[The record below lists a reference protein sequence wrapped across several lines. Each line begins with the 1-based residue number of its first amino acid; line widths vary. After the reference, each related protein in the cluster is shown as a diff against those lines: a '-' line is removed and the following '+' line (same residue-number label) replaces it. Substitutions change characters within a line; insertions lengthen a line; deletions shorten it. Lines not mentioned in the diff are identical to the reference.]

1 MVLVVPAHHRVHA
14 RHGLPGHR
22 PESTHTRPTDDS
34 RPPTVNEIRRLYDR
48 IVLAPARTA
57 RTWLA
62 MHWHRWRTRHQTR
75 ARTSHYR
82 TRTARAHSP

>member
-1 MVLVVPAHHRVHA
+1 M
-14 RHGLPGHR
+14 
-22 PESTHTRPTDDS
+22 
-34 RPPTVNEIRRLYDR
+34 NEIRRLYDR

-75 ARTSHYR
+75 ARISHYR
-82 TRTARAHSP
+82 ARAARAHSP